1 MEDEQHLPFFFVFLI
16 KNCYLCIRKIVSI
29 MIVKV
34 SERSFHPDEG
44 QFGGYVVDNE
54 YDLELPD
61 EKIIGKIT
69 TKFPTYWYALIDG
82 KLFKSDQRNGL
93 KSIYFSSEDDLKA
106 RIADALYWRKGLV
119 PRIGQGVG
127 YDIDDFYK
135 KLIKTHNVEF
145 KQVQF

>member
-1 MEDEQHLPFFFVFLI
+1 
-16 KNCYLCIRKIVSI
+16 

-34 SERSFHPDEG
+34 SERSFHPDES

-61 EKIIGKIT
+61 EKIINKIT
-69 TKFPTYWYALIDG
+69 SKFPTYWYATIDG
-82 KLFKSDQRNGL
+82 KLFKSDQERGL
-93 KSIYFSSEDDLKA
+93 KSIFFSSKDILKDRLA
-106 RIADALYWRKGLV
+106 QALYWRKGLV

-127 YDIDDFYK
+127 YDTDDFYK

-145 KQVQF
+145 KQIQF

>member
-1 MEDEQHLPFFFVFLI
+1 
-16 KNCYLCIRKIVSI
+16 

-82 KLFKSDQRNGL
+82 KLFKSDQQKGL
-93 KSIYFSSEDDLKA
+93 KSIYFSSKDDLKA
-106 RIADALYWRKGLV
+106 RLADALYWRKGLV
-119 PRIGQGVG
+119 PGIGCGVG
-127 YDIDDFYK
+127 YDTDDFYK

>member
-1 MEDEQHLPFFFVFLI
+1 
-16 KNCYLCIRKIVSI
+16 

-34 SERSFHPDEG
+34 SESSFHPDEG
-44 QFGGYVVDNE
+44 QFGEYVVDNK

-61 EKIIGKIT
+61 EKIIEKIT
-69 TKFPTYWYALIDG
+69 ITKKYPTYWYALIDG
-82 KLFKSDQRNGL
+82 KLFKSDQRTGL
-93 KSIYFSSEDDLKA
+93 KSIFFSSKDDLKE

-127 YDIDDFYK
+127 YDTDDFYK

-145 KQVQF
+145 KQIQF